1 MSSATFVGRVGVPKQ
16 RERFRLAPHYLALY
30 WPALLR
36 IEGDA
41 MRRPYEANAEVS
53 QLRARPGHAG
63 AQLSS
68 KSLDQAGIHQQAIEP
83 PRLGTVRT
91 QIE

>member
-1 MSSATFVGRVGVPKQ
+1 
-16 RERFRLAPHYLALY
+16 
-30 WPALLR
+30 
-36 IEGDA
+36 

-83 PRLGTVRT
+83 PRFSTVRT